1 MVPMMLKSLFSR
13 VLNAGAAQNSSGSL
27 PQQERPFR
35 ETLPGVLNQ
44 AAKAGIKPATV
55 IDVGAAYG
63 TFYTCCKSVYPEA
76 SYLLLEA
83 LEEYRPHLAA
93 AVNNNSRTEIVYAA
107 AARESGT
114 ITFNVHPDLVGSS
127 LYLENEDSDVNGVPR
142 QIPSVA
148 IDELVASRGLEGPYL
163 VKIDVQGAELDVMAG
178 ALKTLE
184 RTEYIILEVS
194 FFKFF
199 CNGPEFKE
207 IFTFMDEQ
215 GFVVYDLMGPM
226 YRLLDDALSQ
236 IDVCFVKKESAVRE
250 HHFYATREQREMQN
264 KLFNPGRN

>member
-1 MVPMMLKSLFSR
+1 MFKSLFSR
-13 VLNAGAAQNSSGSL
+13 ISDKHPAPSALESL
-27 PQQERPFR
+27 PQAPAPFR
-35 ETLPGVLNQ
+35 GTLEGVLTQ

-63 TFYTCCKSVYPEA
+63 TFFTTCNAIYPEA
-76 SYLLLEA
+76 SYILLEA
-83 LEEYRPHLAA
+83 LEEYRPHLAGA
-93 AVNNNSRTEIVYAA
+93 LKDTTNTEVVYAA
-107 AARESGT
+107 ASQESGT

-142 QIPSVA
+142 QVPSVT
-148 IDELVASRGLEGPYL
+148 IDELIASRGLEGPFL
-163 VKIDVQGAELDVMAG
+163 LKIDVQGAELDVMAG
-178 ALKTLE
+178 ALRALEKTD
-184 RTEYIILEVS
+184 YIILEVS

-199 CNGPEFKE
+199 CDGPEFKD
-207 IFTFMDEQ
+207 IFTFMDEK

-236 IDVCFVKKESAVRE
+236 IDVCFVKKDSAARQ

-264 KLFNPGRN
+264 KLFNAASGEK